1 MFSELNITS
10 IITLAPCSLLEIL
23 FSAYFKKELMKNSFF
38 SFVPFITEALLG
50 GGGGAHVPC
59 LNFTSSYVDI
69 PQGLM
74 SPVGISSK
82 RNCDIGVAF
91 PISLE

>member
-1 MFSELNITS
+1 MFSTFLECSQKSGVFYHSVIHGVGFFIYF
-10 IITLAPCSLLEIL
+10 IIEVLL
-23 FSAYFKKELMKNSFF
+23 
-38 SFVPFITEALLG
+38 
-50 GGGGAHVPC
+50 GGGAHVPC

-69 PQGLM
+69 SQVSF